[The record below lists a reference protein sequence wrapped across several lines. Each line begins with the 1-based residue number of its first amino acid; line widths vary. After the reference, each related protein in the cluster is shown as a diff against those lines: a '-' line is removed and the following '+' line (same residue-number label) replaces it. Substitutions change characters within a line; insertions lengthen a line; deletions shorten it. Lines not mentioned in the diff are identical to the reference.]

1 MSDKQQQQHAQKAR
15 QARIKAQ
22 INQDKARRK
31 LLQQREKLAQRR
43 KRNRKQSE
51 ARRDDTDDGEDGVEN
66 PAAHSTMPTQKT
78 NAENAVRN
86 SHSTVP
92 PTPKY
97 SDMAGRER
105 LYGQRLHQQ
114 TTSETAESA
123 GASDATTTPSERDA
137 DGDQTNKESN
147 Q

>member
-1 MSDKQQQQHAQKAR
+1 MSDKQQQQHEQKAQ
-15 QARIKAQ
+15 QARVKAQ
-22 INQDKARRK
+22 INRDKARRK

-51 ARRDDTDDGEDGVEN
+51 ARRADADADGEDGVEN
-66 PAAHSTMPTQKT
+66 PTAHSTMPPQKT
-78 NAENAVRN
+78 NAENAARN

-97 SDMAGRER
+97 SDMAGRKR

-114 TTSETAESA
+114 TTSDTAESA
-123 GASDATTTPSERDA
+123 GASDATTTPSEHDV
-137 DGDQTNKESN
+137 DGDQTNE
-147 Q
+147 

>member
-1 MSDKQQQQHAQKAR
+1 MSDKQHQQNEQKAQ
-15 QARIKAQ
+15 QARVKAQ
-22 INQDKARRK
+22 INRDKARHK
-31 LLQQREKLAQRR
+31 LLQQREKLAHRR

-51 ARRDDTDDGEDGVEN
+51 ARRDDTNDDEDGVEN
-66 PAAHSTMPTQKT
+66 PTAHSTMPPQKT

-92 PTPKY
+92 TTPKY
-97 SDMAGRER
+97 SDLSGRER

-114 TTSETAESA
+114 TTSETAESS
-123 GASDATTTPSERDA
+123 GVSDASTTPSERATDA
-137 DGDQTNKESN
+137 KQTNKETN